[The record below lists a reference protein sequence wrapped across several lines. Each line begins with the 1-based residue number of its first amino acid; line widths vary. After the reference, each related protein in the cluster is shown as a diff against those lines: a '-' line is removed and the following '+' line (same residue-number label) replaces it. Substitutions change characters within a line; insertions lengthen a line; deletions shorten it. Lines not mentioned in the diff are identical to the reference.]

1 MKAFFVS
8 VLLAPF
14 FILSSFA
21 LEVGDDAP
29 VFEGKLDS
37 GETWKSADA
46 GDKTVVVYFYPA
58 AMTGG
63 CTKQACGF
71 RDSKEAFEKHNA
83 LVIGVS
89 GDKPAGLALF
99 KQDSKLNFP
108 LMADP
113 DGSIAKAFG
122 VPTRKGGSL
131 KRSVAGV
138 EHTLER
144 GVSAAR
150 WTFIIKDG
158 KILHKNDKVKA
169 AEDSKAVLAILANN
183 KK

>member
-14 FILSSFA
+14 FMLSAFA

-131 KRSVAGV
+131 TRNVAGV